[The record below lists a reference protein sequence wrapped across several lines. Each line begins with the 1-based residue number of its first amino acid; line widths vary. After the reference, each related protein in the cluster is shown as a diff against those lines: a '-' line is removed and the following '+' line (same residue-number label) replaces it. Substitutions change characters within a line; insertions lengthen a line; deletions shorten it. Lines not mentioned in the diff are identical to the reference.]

1 MIENLLTN
9 ITKNEAEL
17 NALLSTQKIPEEL
30 EVFIHINKSKTE

>member
-30 EVFIHINKSKTE
+30 EVFIPINKKQY